1 MDNTAVIHTGANS
14 SGAPLAPAQPPPGAT
29 FDAPLTQ
36 ATSLSNLSQNTTTGP
51 AQPPPG
57 ATFDAPLS
65 APTSLADLSQV
76 TPAQKTPNTPT
87 TLSDVVN
94 ALDIPGNLT
103 TGALHGMADSGAGAI
118 GIIERMANPSGDP
131 ANEQP
136 WLREAKTWLQNHAQN
151 SGTDVVS
158 RGTQIAGKGIE
169 GLGEWLLGDEALKG
183 ASLSERLLTSGKIAK
198 TIESSPRLTA
208 VVKAGIQALGRGAVI
223 GGTQGALKSGG
234 APGATV
240 GGAVAGAVGNVLI
253 PGAINTAK
261 ELPALFDTLKGV
273 IKPCIIQDEFQN
285 GIRGLLND
293 AAQEA
298 GVAPS
303 GASSIRDVAN
313 DVSTA
318 LQSKAK
324 AAYQALDD
332 ATGGRVQRF
341 SDSIKTVQQKLR
353 NLNGIATPDD
363 EGAWV
368 EKLNDLQD
376 AHEKALQEAEAAGV
390 PRALL
395 DQANANYRQSM
406 AMSDLNRAI
415 RSSAEGLRPELAS
428 GANKPL
434 PEKVNTGKLFG
445 RVNKLYDSGR
455 LQDAIGDQRS
465 GDLLRATNDAHAASQ
480 TAQNVRNLA
489 GSAAKHILRPLYYGA
504 TWELLKHLFGE

>member
-1 MDNTAVIHTGANS
+1 
-14 SGAPLAPAQPPPGAT
+14 
-29 FDAPLTQ
+29 
-36 ATSLSNLSQNTTTGP
+36 
-51 AQPPPG
+51 
-57 ATFDAPLS
+57 
-65 APTSLADLSQV
+65 
-76 TPAQKTPNTPT
+76 
-87 TLSDVVN
+87 
-94 ALDIPGNLT
+94 
-103 TGALHGMADSGAGAI
+103 MADTGAGAI

-198 TIESSPRLTA
+198 TIESSPRLNA
-208 VVKAGIQALGRGAVI
+208 VVKAGLQALGRGAVI
-223 GGTQGALKSGG
+223 GGTQGAIKSGG

-273 IKPCIIQDEFQN
+273 IKPGVIQDAFQ
-285 GIRGLLND
+285 GEIRNLLND

-318 LQSKAK
+318 LQNKAK
-324 AAYQALDD
+324 QSYQALDD

-341 SDSIKTVQQKLR
+341 SDSIKAVQQKLR
-353 NLNGIATPDD
+353 NLNGIATPAD
-363 EGAWV
+363 EAAWV
-368 EKLNDLQD
+368 ERLNDLQNS
-376 AHEKALQEAEAAGV
+376 HEKAMQEAEAAGV
-390 PRALL
+390 PRTLL
-395 DQANANYRQSM
+395 DQANADFRKSM
-406 AMSDLNRAI
+406 AMSDLSQNIRA
-415 RSSAEGLRPELAS
+415 SSEGLRPELAA
-428 GANKPL
+428 GAKKPI
-434 PEKVNTGKLFG
+434 PEKVNTGKLYS

-455 LQDAIGDQRS
+455 LQDALGDQRS
-465 GDLLRATNDAHAASQ
+465 GDLVRATNDAHAASQ

-489 GSAAKHILRPLYYGA
+489 GSAAKHTLYYGA